1 MNGLRH
7 IPNIISVARILLVI
21 PIVFLMW
28 QGQYGHAFIL
38 ALIAGLSDGVD
49 GFLARKYGW
58 QSRLGAFLDP
68 IADKLLLLATFL
80 LLGLKGFLPWW
91 LVLLV
96 IFRDVLIV
104 AGAMAYQH
112 VTRDLQIKP
121 LMVSKVNT
129 TMQIILVVFVLFR
142 VANPDIVIAGTWL
155 TGLIWITGLTTFVSG
170 FAYVW
175 HWSRY
180 TIEYS
185 KR

>member
-1 MNGLRH
+1 MDWLRH
-7 IPNIISVARILLVI
+7 IPNIISIARILLVG

-28 QGQYGHAFIL
+28 QGEFWHAFLL

-49 GFLARKYGW
+49 GFLARRYGW
-58 QSRLGAFLDP
+58 QSKLGAFLDP
-68 IADKLLLLATFL
+68 VADKLLLLATFL

-96 IFRDVLIV
+96 IFRDLLIV
-104 AGAMAYQH
+104 VGAMAYQH

-129 TMQIILVVFVLFR
+129 TMQIMLVVFVLF
-142 VANPDIVIAGTWL
+142 VAANPAMNMPEIWSIS
-155 TGLIWITGLTTFVSG
+155 LIWLTGLTTFVSG

-175 HWSRY
+175 QWSRY
-180 TIEYS
+180 TIEHT
-185 KR
+185 KK